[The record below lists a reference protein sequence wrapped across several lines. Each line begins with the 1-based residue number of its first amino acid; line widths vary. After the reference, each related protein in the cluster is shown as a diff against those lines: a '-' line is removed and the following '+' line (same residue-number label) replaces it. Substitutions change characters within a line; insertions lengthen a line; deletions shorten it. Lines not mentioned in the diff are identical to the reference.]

1 MRAYVSDRFTVVK
14 IAGKI
19 FDGDSI
25 WRYRKTTD
33 RRELRLDFRRVELV
47 TAGGLGRLLKLHK
60 RLRSQLTIVNVRP
73 LVYEVFEVTQLTSVL
88 HVSCLTSRPD
98 PVSVP

>member
-25 WRYRKTTD
+25 WPYHKTTD

-73 LVYEVFEVTQLTSVL
+73 LVYEVFEVTHLTSVL
-88 HVSCLTSRPD
+88 HVSCLTD
-98 PVSVP
+98 